1 MKTRRQILRELT
13 LAVPLLAA
21 WKTDAL
27 ASVGRAALDRWARE
41 VVDLNR
47 ALASGAIG
55 LLDWQDR
62 IAALNTS
69 VPVGDISRYLEI
81 DKLTRHFTY
90 PTRLAETIDPH
101 FPKEVSVDGV
111 ARPWFMRVFAMRE
124 GGAIVP
130 HAHNNM
136 VSAHLVV
143 HGSFHARTYDRIVDE
158 ERAIAIKPSLNRHL
172 SPGDVITMS
181 DDRDNVH
188 WLVAQQR
195 HSLTFDVGV
204 VSINKTRTYKTSA
217 DNYSMVYLDPT
228 QKPGQDGLIH
238 APVLS
243 FDQSVGKFAAQ
254 EK

>member
-1 MKTRRQILRELT
+1 MMARRQILRDLA

-21 WKTDAL
+21 WKSDAL
-27 ASVGRAALDRWARE
+27 AAVARSALERWARE

-47 ALASGAIG
+47 ALASGDIS

-62 IAALNTS
+62 MAALNTS
-69 VPVGDISRYLEI
+69 VSVGDISRYLQI
-81 DKLTRHFTY
+81 DELAGHFSY
-90 PTRLAETIDPH
+90 PTGLAQTVDPH

-143 HGSFHARTYDRIVDE
+143 HGSFHARTYNRIDDE
-158 ERAIAIKPSLNRHL
+158 GQTIAIRPSLDRLL
-172 SPGDVITMS
+172 SPGEIITMS

-188 WLVAQQR
+188 WLVAQR
-195 HSLTFDVGV
+195 SGSMTFDIGV
-204 VSINKTRTYKTSA
+204 LKVSRTRVYRTPA
-217 DNYSMVYLDPT
+217 NRYSMVYLDPT
-228 QKPGQDGLIH
+228 RKPEQDGLIH
-238 APVLS
+238 APVIS
-243 FDQSVGKFAAQ
+243 FDQSVDRFAS
-254 EK
+254 